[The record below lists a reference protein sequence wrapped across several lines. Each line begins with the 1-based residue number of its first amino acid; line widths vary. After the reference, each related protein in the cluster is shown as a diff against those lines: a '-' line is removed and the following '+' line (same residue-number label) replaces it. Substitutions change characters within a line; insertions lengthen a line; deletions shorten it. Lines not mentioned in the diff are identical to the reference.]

1 MVSLHAMSTSQPQPT
16 KRSQNRRFKLVAVL
30 LAVTVFFIVPE
41 VLVRLFSSTD
51 QSSYSAIKFGGD
63 PNSPKLFVR
72 DSELHWTLRKNAAV
86 KFLGQTATT
95 DERGFRTGRP
105 RGAIDGSSQVLCI
118 GDSTT
123 FGWTVSDN
131 GTFADLLESSLAKKQ
146 PDQNWI
152 VHNTGVPGYSSHQM
166 RQTAERWIP
175 ELKPQVVVICIG
187 NNDAW
192 PARVSDLAA
201 QQGGFASGLV
211 NVLGKS
217 AFLSWAASLL
227 RGKEEPENPIY
238 FADDSVPRVSDD
250 EMAANIEAVI
260 AIAKQHSA
268 RVLMLGAPAN
278 LHFPP
283 RNMNAEIDKHRALG
297 DRISTEITK
306 RHVDVATKL
315 ANDALEKDPSHVYL
329 QWLRAMVTALAVD
342 EEQGRVELERV
353 FERHRYPDRAR
364 GTYRQRQQQVAEACE
379 IPFADVNALFVAN
392 RGPEDARKLYVD
404 WCHPTTAGHRIM
416 ARQLLQWIAP

>member
-1 MVSLHAMSTSQPQPT
+1 M
-16 KRSQNRRFKLVAVL
+16 
-30 LAVTVFFIVPE
+30 LA
-41 VLVRLFSSTD
+41 
-51 QSSYSAIKFGGD
+51 A
-63 PNSPKLFVR
+63 
-72 DSELHWTLRKNAAV
+72 
-86 KFLGQTATT
+86 
-95 DERGFRTGRP
+95 
-105 RGAIDGSSQVLCI
+105 
-118 GDSTT
+118 
-123 FGWTVSDN
+123 
-131 GTFADLLESSLAKKQ
+131 
-146 PDQNWI
+146 
-152 VHNTGVPGYSSHQM
+152 
-166 RQTAERWIP
+166 RWIP
-175 ELKPQVVVICIG
+175 ILKPKVVVICIG

-297 DRISTEITK
+297 DRISAEITK

-342 EEQGRVELERV
+342 EEQGRGSRLGEL
-353 FERHRYPDRAR
+353 
-364 GTYRQRQQQVAEACE
+364 
-379 IPFADVNALFVAN
+379 L
-392 RGPEDARKLYVD
+392 
-404 WCHPTTAGHRIM
+404 
-416 ARQLLQWIAP
+416 